1 MEQRC
6 CKAVF
11 AEGALSVAKNTKKG
25 RKKGRIKRTKTHEKA
40 VKIVSIKEL
49 KGHIS
54 VAKNR

>member
-6 CKAVF
+6 CKVVF
-11 AEGALSVAKNTKKG
+11 AEGALSVAKTHIKG
-25 RKKGRIKRTKTHEKA
+25 RKKGRIKRTKMHEIA

-49 KGHIS
+49 KGRIS